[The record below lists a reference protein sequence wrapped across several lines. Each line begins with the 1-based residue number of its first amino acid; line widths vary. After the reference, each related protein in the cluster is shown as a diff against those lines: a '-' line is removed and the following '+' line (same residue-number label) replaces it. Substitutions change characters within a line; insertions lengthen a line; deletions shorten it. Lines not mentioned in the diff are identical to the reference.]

1 MKKFLALLLALCMT
15 LALAACGSAG
25 NNSPASPSDSVT
37 EPSTEPSNEPTP
49 EASAASVPAGTYV
62 YNEDK
67 GNMGVTPWSV
77 ELKEDGTCS
86 ITEKNEH
93 IGDQV
98 HTCTWTDN
106 GDGTFTTG
114 AWDGGADGP
123 KSDFFA
129 DDGSADWEMV
139 DEDTCQPV
147 DGTPSL
153 EGEALEAA
161 LAAGSSMDSPDGPPD
176 NGPET
181 GDQPPADGSD
191 GPVSA
196 GTYTYEEDKGDM
208 GVTPWIVELKEDGTC
223 TITEKNEHIGD
234 QVHTCAWTDNGDGTF
249 TTGAWDGGADG
260 PKSDFFG
267 EDGSATWRTA
277 GPDLCEPVT

>member
-1 MKKFLALLLALCMT
+1 MKKFLALLLALCMV
-15 LALAACGSAG
+15 LALAACG
-25 NNSPASPSDSVT
+25 PAADDASSPSPDPVT
-37 EPSTEPSNEPTP
+37 SPESTVDPTP
-49 EASAASVPAGTYV
+49 EAPTASVPAGTYV

-67 GNMGVTPWSV
+67 GNMGVTPWTV
-77 ELKEDGTCS
+77 ELKEDGTCT

-93 IGDQV
+93 VGDQV

-106 GDGTFTTG
+106 GDETFSTG

-153 EGEALEAA
+153 EGAALEAA
-161 LAAGSSMDSPDGPPD
+161 LASGSNMDSPDAPPA

-181 GDQPPADGSD
+181 GDQPPADDPD
-191 GPVSA
+191 GAVSA
-196 GTYTYEEDKGDM
+196 GTYSYEEDKGEM
-208 GVTPWIVELKEDGTC
+208 GIVPWVVELKEDGTC

-234 QVHTCAWTDNGDGTF
+234 QVHTCTWTDNGDGTF

-267 EDGSATWRTA
+267 EDGSATWRTV
-277 GPDLCEPVT
+277 GSDRCEPVA